1 MSLSQNIAKL
11 KAIRKDADVIFSE
24 LEVLA
29 QADKKAPA
37 AVLSRLKA
45 LATNLDSAARQAAI
59 DRRKQIIKEL
69 SDRIQQYDILLALN
83 LSPSSRGVIEAERAT
98 LVAQRGYHRGRLGID
113 FEGIVSK
120 QEVEKLETL
129 ITGVKSAV
137 AAKKKAV
144 DYIDGVIK
152 IGIAASKI
160 IAKIVT

>member
-1 MSLSQNIAKL
+1 MSMSQNIAKL
-11 KAIRKDADVIFSE
+11 KAIRKEADVIFSE

-29 QADKKAPA
+29 KEDKKAPA
-37 AVLSRLKA
+37 VVLSRLKA

-160 IAKIVT
+160 IAKIAT